1 MTDAT
6 RAALLMTFC
15 MAAFSSNDALMKAL
29 SASMPLGQA
38 LFLRGAGSTLL
49 VGLWAAQRGVLLL
62 RLDGRA
68 KRLIAARAAAE
79 TATGFFFLTAV
90 FNMPLANATAIL
102 QASPLVVSVAAAMI
116 FGEALGRRQLA
127 AIALGLFGVLVMLRP
142 GSEGFNIFALSA
154 LAAVVS
160 LTARDLITRAFPA
173 HLPSLTA
180 AVWSALAVTVFGGVM
195 GLSEIWVWPGLI
207 EWLLVAGSCV
217 TILAAYLLSVAAM
230 RTGGA
235 VASAPFRYS
244 ALLWALLLGFFVFG
258 DWPDPITLLG
268 AGLVVVSGLYAL
280 RITRLNREP
289 GR

>member
-127 AIALGLFGVLVMLRP
+127 AIALGMFGVLVMLRP

-154 LAAVVS
+154 LAAVAS

-180 AVWSALAVTVFGGVM
+180 AVWSALAVTVFGGTM

-258 DWPDPITLLG
+258 DWPDPVTLLG

-280 RITRLNREP
+280 RIARLDREP